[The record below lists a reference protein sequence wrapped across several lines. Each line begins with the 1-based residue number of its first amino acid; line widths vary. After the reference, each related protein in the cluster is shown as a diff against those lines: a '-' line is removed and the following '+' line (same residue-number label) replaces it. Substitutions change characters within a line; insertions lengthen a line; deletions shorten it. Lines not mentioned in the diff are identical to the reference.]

1 MTRLWWWWSCLLCA
15 FSLGRTSVWPLTDRS
30 KRSVWALKCW
40 RAFGN
45 RILFSTMEKRVTCI
59 SWRRRTNCSAS
70 PRTAAYCIQSG
81 DIIGLINQFMQIAE
95 PSAVLTNYCTCVCW
109 INACDVITYASR
121 HDMMT
126 DWRSRR
132 NVQWIWENS
141 RWIINRVLWFLAV
154 VSCLFPN
161 WRSSFS

>member
-45 RILFSTMEKRVTCI
+45 RILFSTMAKRVTCI

-109 INACDVITYASR
+109 INACDVITCASMSR
-121 HDMMT
+121 HDDRLTIKAKCSMDLREFPM
-126 DWRSRR
+126 DH
-132 NVQWIWENS
+132 Q
-141 RWIINRVLWFLAV
+141 
-154 VSCLFPN
+154 SCPLILGSCKLSIP
-161 WRSSFS
+161 